1 MDVASQGKFIRDVA
15 CLLGVPYEMI
25 AGGYSDNSVGKS
37 KALQNTKTFITNML
51 AICRH
56 LELLL
61 ADVYL
66 SAYGG
71 GHDDVK
77 FIIRPTPRIEVNTVE
92 EIVQLLDAGVVSFDN
107 AMHLSNMI
115 LGIDLKHG
123 MGVEANAGQFSRA
136 FITPANKKDLIAAAA
151 KKDKPVAAK
160 KEKPTDGSKK

>member
-1 MDVASQGKFIRDVA
+1 MRLYSCTAVAWQGKFIRDVS
-15 CLLGVPYEMI
+15 CLLGVPYEMV
-25 AGGYSDNSVGKS
+25 AGGYSDNSVGKAKS
-37 KALQNTKTFITNML
+37 MHNTKTFITNML

-61 ADVYL
+61 TDVYL

-71 GHDDVK
+71 GYEDVK

-115 LGIDLKHG
+115 LGIDLKQG

-136 FITPANKKDLIAAAA
+136 FITPSNKKDLIAAAA
-151 KKDKPVAAK
+151 KKDKPASSS
-160 KEKPTDGSKK
+160 SKK